1 MDFRISDTFTDSLA
15 RLTGEEQKTA
25 PRIAFGLASGLYQT
39 EEQRIVNKKY
49 ITDCFIWCPGTESN
63 RRHEDFQSSLYIIT
77 HCFS

>member
-39 EEQRIVNKKY
+39 EEQRIVNSEY
-49 ITDCFIWCPGTESN
+49 VT
-63 RRHEDFQSSLYIIT
+63 Y
-77 HCFS
+77 